1 MLLRVNLLP
10 RTIDESTDLAVV
22 IDVLRASSTITTAL
36 QLGAE
41 KVIPVSNVKQALEE
55 RNRNPEVVLVGEREA
70 MKIPGFD
77 LGNSP
82 VELSESFVKGKEV
95 VMTTTNGTVAALK
108 SRKAK
113 RITVASFLNLESIA
127 RHIEREKGRV
137 EIQCAGSD
145 GEPSLEDTLLAGALV
160 KRLGDVGINDSC
172 WIASFLYESVRIDL
186 KDFIAENGVHAKKL
200 LSLGFSEDVSFCAKI
215 NLYDLVPLWR
225 NNGFVRG

>member
-70 MKIPGFD
+70 LKIPGFD

-127 RHIEREKGRV
+127 RHIEREKGR
-137 EIQCAGSD
+137 D

-200 LSLGFSEDVSFCAKI
+200 LSLGFSEDLSFCAKI